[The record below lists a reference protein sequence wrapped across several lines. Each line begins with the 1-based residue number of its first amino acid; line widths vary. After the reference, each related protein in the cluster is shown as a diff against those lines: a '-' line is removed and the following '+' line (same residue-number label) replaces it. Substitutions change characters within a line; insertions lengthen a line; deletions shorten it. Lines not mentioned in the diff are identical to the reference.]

1 MLQKSFVMAAAWLEI
16 IVGIVVL
23 TVPDVVSQ
31 LFFGA
36 KVDGAGAI
44 LARFAGIGIFALG
57 IACLPSAARASHRSA
72 VLGLFVFN
80 FGVAILFVW
89 VGVATALHGVLLW
102 PGAVLHGIIATAL
115 LPQLVTLKIIT
126 LADSGEG
133 RAGNGPG

>member
-16 IVGIVVL
+16 IVGIALL
-23 TVPDVVSQ
+23 TVPDVLSQ

-36 KVDGAGAI
+36 KVEGAGAI
-44 LARFAGIGIFALG
+44 FARFAGIGIFALG
-57 IACLPSAARASHRSA
+57 IACLPPPVGASHRRA

-80 FGVAILFVW
+80 FGVDILFVW

-102 PGAVLHGIIATAL
+102 PGAVLHGVIAAAL
-115 LPQLVTLKIIT
+115 LPQLVTLKVVT
-126 LADSGEG
+126 LADGGEG